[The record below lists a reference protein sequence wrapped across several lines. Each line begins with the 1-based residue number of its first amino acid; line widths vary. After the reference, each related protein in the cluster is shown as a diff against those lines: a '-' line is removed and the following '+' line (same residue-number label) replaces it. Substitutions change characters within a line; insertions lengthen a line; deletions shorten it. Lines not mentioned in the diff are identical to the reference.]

1 MNCLTIILYIIATI
15 CFTNTFAASTVKPI
29 PNPHMSSN
37 NGQCLCTA
45 QALQAK
51 NTIVSPTQ
59 LQPDTFL
66 SMEKV
71 KIAEFTVPIYQF
83 KQPER
88 ISSLQL
94 PFKIVLQSSL
104 PNLNEVI
111 DIEVDDKQG
120 LDSWFVNYRWSI
132 LICSDCNGKNTHI
145 GWRFQPVSGKNNND
159 FYALIVKTGDDN
171 NGIFSGMSL
180 EAFKNMV
187 QIGLPAPKWML
198 GLIATKVVQTTGL

>member
-1 MNCLTIILYIIATI
+1 MNRLTIILYIIATI

-71 KIAEFTVPIYQF
+71 KIDESRLETYFEVLDPPEIPRNPSNINVSKTVLKFSFIGFVLSLFFVFSTDAYRRNRKEF
-83 KQPER
+83 
-88 ISSLQL
+88 
-94 PFKIVLQSSL
+94 
-104 PNLNEVI
+104 
-111 DIEVDDKQG
+111 
-120 LDSWFVNYRWSI
+120 
-132 LICSDCNGKNTHI
+132 
-145 GWRFQPVSGKNNND
+145 
-159 FYALIVKTGDDN
+159 
-171 NGIFSGMSL
+171 
-180 EAFKNMV
+180 
-187 QIGLPAPKWML
+187 
-198 GLIATKVVQTTGL
+198 IAYLK